1 MKNHINET
9 ARTLALAY
17 IMEKMNNGVEM
28 FALESASKEAFL
40 LVESARFY
48 AYIASV
54 EIEIL
59 DKLIRVKGEG
69 VQLRKVNYEAPKFL
83 PVRKFTNCGKMVS
96 KAVTSNWQDG
106 EKAIANAL
114 CGVRSGDEKNHIADA
129 LIEINSRLVWV
140 EIKNC
145 EGRLY

>member
-9 ARTLALAY
+9 ARALALAY
-17 IMEKMNNGVEM
+17 IMDKMNNGVEM

-40 LVESARFY
+40 LIESARLY
-48 AYIASV
+48 AYIANV
-54 EIEIL
+54 EIETL
-59 DKLIRVKGEG
+59 DKLVRVKGEG

-83 PVRKFTNCGKMVS
+83 PIRKFTNNGKMIA
-96 KAVTSNWQDG
+96 KAITSNWQDG
-106 EKAIANAL
+106 EQAMASAL

-129 LIEINSRLVWV
+129 LIEVNNRLVWV

>member
-28 FALESASKEAFL
+28 FALESATKESFL
-40 LVESARFY
+40 LIESAKFY

-54 EIEIL
+54 EIETL
-59 DKLIRVKGEG
+59 DKLVRVKGEG

-83 PVRKFTNCGKMVS
+83 PVRKFTNCGKMVT
-96 KAVTSNWQDG
+96 KVATSNWQDG
-106 EKAIANAL
+106 EEAIASAL
-114 CGVRSGDEKNHIADA
+114 CGVRSGDEKNHVADA
-129 LIEINSRLVWV
+129 LIEINNRLMWV